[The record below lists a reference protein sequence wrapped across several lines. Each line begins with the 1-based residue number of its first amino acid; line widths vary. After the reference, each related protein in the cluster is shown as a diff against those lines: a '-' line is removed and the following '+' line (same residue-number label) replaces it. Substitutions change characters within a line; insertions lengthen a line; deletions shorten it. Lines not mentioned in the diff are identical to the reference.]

1 MSHSRIQ
8 HTGRKPVGQVEEMSS
23 KRKRQS
29 NELRNV
35 IEDQQKRFE
44 ELFEKQE
51 QRMEDQKRHF
61 EQRFE
66 NQQNQIT
73 NLTTDLRSSRRDIR
87 SFSYCQMLNTYL
99 NIIKFANEDEPVPKK
114 RRNSKQFQNNSSS
127 SNLVLFINTIY
138 PDLSMSAS
146 NIHKYFKDVDSYKDQ
161 RDRLTHPRSVV
172 ELHAE
177 AHRFSVVLDDH
188 KTKGDV
194 LDSQETKFL
203 DVFSKIDELCAVGV
217 GNLRL

>member
-8 HTGRKPVGQVEEMSS
+8 HTGRKPVGQVEEMAS

-29 NELRNV
+29 NELKNL

-51 QRMEDQKRHF
+51 QRMEDQKRNF

-66 NQQNQIT
+66 NQQNQIENQQNQIT
-73 NLTTDLRSSRRDIR
+73 KLTTDLRSSRRDIR
-87 SFSYCQMLNTYL
+87 AFSYCQMLNTYL

-127 SNLVLFINTIY
+127 SNLV
-138 PDLSMSAS
+138 
-146 NIHKYFKDVDSYKDQ
+146 
-161 RDRLTHPRSVV
+161 V

-177 AHRFSVVLDDH
+177 AHRFSAVLDDH

>member
-1 MSHSRIQ
+1 MSQ

-127 SNLVLFINTIY
+127 SSLVLFINTIY
-138 PDLSMSAS
+138 P
-146 NIHKYFKDVDSYKDQ
+146 
-161 RDRLTHPRSVV
+161 
-172 ELHAE
+172 
-177 AHRFSVVLDDH
+177 
-188 KTKGDV
+188 
-194 LDSQETKFL
+194 
-203 DVFSKIDELCAVGV
+203 
-217 GNLRL
+217 

>member
-8 HTGRKPVGQVEEMSS
+8 HTGRKPVGQVEEMAS

-29 NELRNV
+29 NELKNL

-51 QRMEDQKRHF
+51 QRMEDQKRNF

-87 SFSYCQMLNTYL
+87 AFSYCQMLNTYL

-127 SNLVLFINTIY
+127 SNLV
-138 PDLSMSAS
+138 
-146 NIHKYFKDVDSYKDQ
+146 
-161 RDRLTHPRSVV
+161 V

-177 AHRFSVVLDDH
+177 AHRFSAVLDDH

>member
-1 MSHSRIQ
+1 MSHS
-8 HTGRKPVGQVEEMSS
+8 HTGRKPVGQVEEMAS
-23 KRKRQS
+23 KRKRQL
-29 NELRNV
+29 NELKNL

-87 SFSYCQMLNTYL
+87 AFSYCQMLNTYL
-99 NIIKFANEDEPVPKK
+99 NIIKFANED
-114 RRNSKQFQNNSSS
+114 
-127 SNLVLFINTIY
+127 
-138 PDLSMSAS
+138 D
-146 NIHKYFKDVDSYKDQ
+146 
-161 RDRLTHPRSVV
+161 PRSVV

-177 AHRFSVVLDDH
+177 AHRFSAALDDH
-188 KTKGDV
+188 KAKGDV
-194 LDSQETKFL
+194 LDLQETKFL